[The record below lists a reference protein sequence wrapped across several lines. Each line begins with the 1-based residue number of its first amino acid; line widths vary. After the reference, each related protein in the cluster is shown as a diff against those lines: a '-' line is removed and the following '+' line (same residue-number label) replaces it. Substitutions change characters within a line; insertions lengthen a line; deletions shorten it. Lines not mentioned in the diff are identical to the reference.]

1 MKQPHLRNG
10 ASFAGQKIGLLGG
23 SFNPAHEGHRAISLY
38 ALKHLGLDQVWWL
51 VSPQNPL
58 KSKKDMATLDAR
70 VAQAEHIA
78 THPRLIVTTI
88 ESELSTRYTAD
99 TLRYLKQRF
108 PKTRFVWLMGADNLQ
123 QISRWKD
130 WQDIFHLVSV
140 AVFRRP
146 SYPAG
151 RTLGKVAIRFG
162 QAWRKP
168 ATGKHLTQDG
178 LPAWIILDNKL
189 NYISAT
195 KIRKD
200 TPSWQRQ
207 RKHLRKNPQPK
218 KKSS

>member
-10 ASFAGQKIGLLGG
+10 TAFAGLKIGLLGG
-23 SFNPAHEGHRAISLY
+23 SFNPAHEGHRAISLH

-58 KSKKDMATLDAR
+58 KSTNGMATLDKR
-70 VAQAEHIA
+70 VAQAQHTA
-78 THPRLIVTTI
+78 AHPRLIVTTI
-88 ESELSTRYTAD
+88 ESELGTHYTID
-99 TLRYLKQRF
+99 TLRYLKQKF
-108 PKTRFVWLMGADNLQ
+108 PHTRFVWLMGADNLQ
-123 QISRWKD
+123 QIPRWKD
-130 WQDIFHLVSV
+130 WQDIFNLVSV

-162 QAWRKP
+162 RAWHKP
-168 ATGKHLTQDG
+168 ATGKSLTQAR

-189 NYISAT
+189 NYTSAT

-207 RKHLRKNPQPK
+207 RRSPPPK
-218 KKSS
+218 KRKP